1 MISGLPLEYA
11 CARVW
16 TRMSQRPDERLW
28 QQLRAARSVPA
39 LLEAVR
45 ASRAASTVSGVSLV
59 VDADAI
65 ELAFRQQMR
74 TRIDEV
80 ARWSPDEWQSAIGYT
95 RQLVDLPAAM
105 RLLSDET
112 PPRWMA
118 ADPELAGYVHD
129 RASVRRDELRKGPL
143 AEIVAGVEGPDSS
156 HPGTTAVET
165 QMARGQRPPM
175 ATHRVATHR
184 ALAAWERAW
193 RARWPRIPAET
204 ARALEDLVDVL
215 RRHLLKFGSIPRVDT
230 AAERHALAD
239 RLATLLRRASL
250 QPAALF
256 AYLALFALDLERLRA
271 EFVRRARP
279 VDAQVS
285 PT

>member
-1 MISGLPLEYA
+1 
-11 CARVW
+11 
-16 TRMSQRPDERLW
+16 MSQRPDERLW

-80 ARWSPDEWQSAIGYT
+80 ARWSPDPWQSAIGYT

-118 ADPELAGYVHD
+118 ADPVLAGYVHA

-143 AEIVAGVEGPDSS
+143 SEIVAGVESS
-156 HPGTTAVET
+156 DVLPSATAAET
-165 QMARGQRPPM
+165 S
-175 ATHRVATHR
+175 TVRVQPRVTAMHR

-193 RARWPRIPAET
+193 RKRWPRIPAEA
-204 ARALEDLVDVL
+204 ARVLEDLIGVL
-215 RRHLLKFGSIPRVDT
+215 RRHLLKFGSIPRADT
-230 AAERHALAD
+230 AVERLALAN

-250 QPAALF
+250 QPTALF

-271 EFVRRARP
+271 EFMHRARP
-279 VDAQVS
+279 VDVQPRVA
-285 PT
+285 P